1 VIHRDIKPANILL
14 HRGRP
19 VVADFGIAVA
29 ISAAGGGRMT
39 ETGLSLGTP
48 HYMSP
53 EQASAD
59 RDLSARSDV
68 YSLGCVLYEMIAGQP
83 PHTGPSAQ
91 SVLVRIMTEAPRNLT
106 EVRHTVPPH
115 VASVVAKA
123 VEKLP
128 ADRFESAQAFIDALE
143 DESFTYTARPVS
155 RSQAAAPVQVAAPA
169 APRSRWTTL
178 LPWAVAGIALL
189 LLGLSSMM
197 GGSESAGVPV
207 TRLDLSLG
215 DLSFN
220 PNDQVEISPDGSMLV
235 VSAAGEGQ
243 RALYL
248 RRIGE
253 ADWVKIPGTED
264 GRMPTFSSDSE
275 WIVYRNLTAGTLVRV
290 APDGGGSLTLFS
302 DDTVQPF
309 YTHWGRDGRIAFSSP
324 QQPMVIGLDGT
335 AQPIPGTGV
344 RPFLLPDGSG
354 VLGGVAGAGIRLYDF
369 ASDSVHTL
377 IPDGNHPVYLDSG
390 HLLYVGPGGALY
402 AQRFDLGSHELV
414 GSPVRV
420 LDRVRSAFGNRGY
433 AVSDG
438 GTLVHFEGA
447 SNAGAQPQN
456 PTRFLI
462 VDSVGGVD
470 TVPLPPGPRLQPR
483 FSRDGRF
490 IAFEDYSDGPDSQI
504 HTFDLV
510 TGYDQ
515 AITFEGDNEQPL
527 FSPDGTRLL
536 FDVQMPSDD
545 EDIFVKWAD
554 NRSPKEQLFAF
565 DGGQDALE
573 WLPGDTVLFETAG
586 EGRDLML
593 AILGD
598 SVEIVP
604 YLRTP
609 FSEYDARVSP
619 DGTLATYE
627 SNESGEAETW
637 LRTFPEPTGKWRVSN
652 GFGVDPRW
660 APDGSG
666 VYFWTRTDAGSPWR
680 LRFAPIEREPSI
692 RVAPS
697 REVIAPPGASEND
710 WDVHPDGDRYLIT
723 VPAQTGAGSGE
734 AGAGDA
740 PRHLVVLNWFEEL
753 TARLEGRR

>member
-1 VIHRDIKPANILL
+1 MT
-14 HRGRP
+14 
-19 VVADFGIAVA
+19 
-29 ISAAGGGRMT
+29 GGG
-39 ETGLSLGTP
+39 P
-48 HYMSP
+48 
-53 EQASAD
+53 
-59 RDLSARSDV
+59 
-68 YSLGCVLYEMIAGQP
+68 
-83 PHTGPSAQ
+83 
-91 SVLVRIMTEAPRNLT
+91 
-106 EVRHTVPPH
+106 
-115 VASVVAKA
+115 
-123 VEKLP
+123 
-128 ADRFESAQAFIDALE
+128 
-143 DESFTYTARPVS
+143 
-155 RSQAAAPVQVAAPA
+155 
-169 APRSRWTTL
+169 
-178 LPWAVAGIALL
+178 
-189 LLGLSSMM
+189 
-197 GGSESAGVPV
+197 AGVPI

-215 DLSFN
+215 ELGVG
-220 PNDQVEISPDGSMLV
+220 PNDMVDVSPDGSMLV
-235 VSAAGEGQ
+235 VSAQVEGQ

-253 ADWVKIPGTED
+253 ADWVKIPGTEA
-264 GRMPTFSSDSE
+264 GRMPTFSPDNE
-275 WIVYRNLTAGTLVRV
+275 WIVYRNQEDGTLVRV

-309 YTHWGRDGRIAFSSP
+309 NPHWGRDGRIVFSGP
-324 QQPMVIGLDGT
+324 QQHMVIGLDGS
-335 AQPIPGTGV
+335 AQPIPSVGV
-344 RPFLLPDGSG
+344 RVFLLPDGSG
-354 VLGGVAGAGIRLYDF
+354 VLGGNAGAGIRLYDF
-369 ASDSVHTL
+369 DSDSVRTL
-377 IPDGNHPVYLDSG
+377 IPDGDHPVYVDSG

-402 AQRFDLGSHELV
+402 AQGFDLAGHELV

-420 LDRVRSAFGNRGY
+420 LDRVRSFFGNRGY
-433 AVSDG
+433 AVSEN
-438 GTLVHFEGA
+438 GTLVHFEGV
-447 SNAGAQPQN
+447 SGADGLGQS

-462 VDSVGGVD
+462 VDSLGGVD
-470 TVPLPPGPRLQPR
+470 TVPLPPAPRLHPR

-490 IAFEDYSDGPDSQI
+490 IVFEDYSDGPDAQI

-515 AITFEGDNEQPL
+515 AITFEGDNEDPL

-554 NRSPKEQLFAF
+554 NRSEKEQLFALE
-565 DGGQDALE
+565 GGQDALE

-627 SNESGEAETW
+627 SNESGNAETW

-666 VYFWTRTDAGSPWR
+666 VYFWTRTDSGSPWR
-680 LRFAPIEREPSI
+680 LQFAPIEREPSI

-723 VPAQTGAGSGE
+723 VPAAQASAGSG
-734 AGAGDA
+734 GDGGEDS

-753 TARLEGRR
+753 NARLEGQR